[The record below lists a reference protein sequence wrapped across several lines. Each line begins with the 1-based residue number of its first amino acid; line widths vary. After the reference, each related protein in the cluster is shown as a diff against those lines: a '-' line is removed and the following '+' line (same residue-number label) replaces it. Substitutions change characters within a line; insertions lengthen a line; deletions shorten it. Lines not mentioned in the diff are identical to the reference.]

1 MDEPTVSVKIENF
14 IAIVTLNHPPVNA
27 VGPTQMD
34 AITAAFDS
42 FSYRQDVRVAILTG
56 AGKTFCAGADLKLR
70 LNRLQN
76 NDFQQPGEKQR
87 HSRAAREAFNSIM
100 ECTVPVIGAING
112 PALGAGLVLA
122 GCCDFL
128 IASERAYF
136 ALPEINVGLMGGG
149 RMAQRMFGAYQARYM
164 MCTGE
169 KITAQEAMA
178 MRVVT
183 RVVSSDSLLEE
194 AISLAA
200 HVAEKSPTAS
210 RFAKRAMS
218 TIEYMTLR
226 DGYRC
231 EQEFTHELTDTQD
244 AKEAALA
251 FREKRKP
258 VYE

>member
-1 MDEPTVSVKIENF
+1 MDAPTVSIEIENY
-14 IAIVTLNHPPVNA
+14 IATVTLNHPPVNA
-27 VGPTQMD
+27 VGPAQME

-42 FSYRQDVRVAILTG
+42 FSYRKDVRVAILTG
-56 AGKTFCAGADLKLR
+56 TGKVFCAGADLKLR

-76 NDFQQPGEKQR
+76 DDFQQPGAKQH

-128 IASERAYF
+128 IASETAYF

-149 RMAQRMFGAYQARYM
+149 RMAQRMFGLYQARYM

-169 KITAQEAMA
+169 KITAQEALA

-183 RVVSSDSLLEE
+183 KVVRPDTLRED
-194 AISLAA
+194 ARALAA
-200 HVAEKSPTAS
+200 SVAEKSPTAS

-231 EQEFTHELTDTQD
+231 EQEFTHELTDTHD

-251 FREKRKP
+251 FREKRKA

>member
-1 MDEPTVSVKIENF
+1 MNDSGVSIE
-14 IAIVTLNHPPVNA
+14 IKDYVATVTLNHPPVNA
-27 VGPTQMD
+27 VGPIQME
-34 AITAAFDS
+34 AITAAFDA
-42 FSYRQDVRVAILTG
+42 FSYRKDVRVAILTG
-56 AGKTFCAGADLKLR
+56 AGKVFCAGADLKLR

-76 NDFQQPGEKQR
+76 DDFQQPGAKQH
-87 HSRAAREAFNSIM
+87 HSRAARECFNAIM

-128 IASERAYF
+128 IASETAYF

-149 RMAQRMFGAYQARYM
+149 RMAQRMFGLYQARYM

-169 KITAQEAMA
+169 KITAQEALGL
-178 MRVVT
+178 RVVT
-183 RVVSSDSLLEE
+183 KVVPAEQIQE
-194 AISLAA
+194 AAQALAA
-200 HVAEKSPTAS
+200 SIAEKSPTAS

-231 EQEFTHELTDTQD
+231 EQEFTHELTDTPD

-251 FREKRKP
+251 FREKRKAI
-258 VYE
+258 YE